1 MLVGWCIIA
10 EVQLVSVWGQ
20 YSLSALVLEVSSD
33 SVEHAKTSFVGVHP
47 YSTILKGKPDIPIV
61 VSECMPNSEK
71 QLRLW
76 GFERLKDNQI
86 KRFLMMTRRG
96 NSTKSLAAIAR
107 DPEDRECLHQDMGR
121 LHSGVYQ
128 RPSSLASNP
137 VAFPKWSLWMTG
149 KEPPHVCPIETSN
162 SKQKATKSVEKDST
176 AKHVQSKGKSPAT
189 NVASSAESSSTDLA
203 SAATQ
208 LRFPKFQKKHQDPM
222 VLVWSNGG
230 SDASVKGTI
239 DGVCTHHPP

>member
-1 MLVGWCIIA
+1 M
-10 EVQLVSVWGQ
+10 VS
-20 YSLSALVLEVSSD
+20 
-33 SVEHAKTSFVGVHP
+33 K
-47 YSTILKGKPDIPIV
+47 
-61 VSECMPNSEK
+61 CMPNSEK

-86 KRFLMMTRRG
+86 KQFLTMMRRG

-107 DPEDRECLHQDMGR
+107 DSEDRECLRQDMGW
-121 LHSGVYQ
+121 LHSRVYQ

-137 VAFPKWSLWMTG
+137 VAFPKWSLWTTG
-149 KEPPHVCPIETSN
+149 KEPPCVHPIETLN
-162 SKQKATKSVEKDST
+162 LKWKATESVEKDST
-176 AKHVQSKGKSPAT
+176 AKRVQSEGKSPAT

-203 SAATQ
+203 SAAMQ

-230 SDASVKGTI
+230 GDASVKGTN
-239 DGVCTHHPP
+239 